1 MINDPTDLEPL
12 LAQYDP
18 GTVLVGPLLNLS
30 INSSFRF
37 FYIAGNG
44 SKKICESISLGF
56 VEVEADAQSQRADI
70 VARLENRFG
79 EVQVLG
85 SQLELAETA
94 HSLWPNEATTR
105 FLATA
110 TLEAKLQPTR
120 AVVRDKGFD
129 IGSDIGLLSSDR
141 GQPVVGKGTGDA
153 VAHGDSTDPSLNYAQ
168 PSARDR
174 AQPAALADP
183 AVAPRP
189 LRLPDANAIWPLNC
203 DPAVPP
209 EQRHSARKRD
219 DIALAVLGL
228 KSSTE
233 TVAGP
238 PVDGAKSSASI
249 LYALRAIGGAAALV
263 AAVIVLASTR
273 QTADE
278 AQSVPT
284 AAQFITVDH
293 DNDSSQTAAA
303 VTHSIP
309 PNQIAKAKDA
319 ASQSKPAPI
328 AVPRLPPAQTPEIAR
343 PPTAAAP
350 VSTPQSP
357 PSPAASAQLWD
368 AHDGSQSPPSQVTS
382 AQTPAAHD
390 QPKSNAPE
398 APPAQTEA
406 MPISQPQLPP
416 AASVQVGTVH
426 GGPQPLQSQGASAQI
441 GAVPDTP
448 PSPAPEAP
456 RVQAGAAAVFEPQS
470 PPSRAANAQAE
481 IVPHGPGSPSQVA
494 SAQVGEA
501 AVSGPQ
507 PPRLKGG
514 TTATPLSADEI
525 AARVSRSSDFLK
537 NGDFAAARLLL
548 RRAAESGSANAALM
562 LGKTFDPLYLNELG
576 AVGIQSDIEQ
586 CRLWYE
592 KAAELGSAAAAQ
604 RLANLAKVGQ

>member
-44 SKKICESISLGF
+44 SKKIYELISLGF

-94 HSLWPNEATTR
+94 QALWPNAATAR

-110 TLEAKLQPTR
+110 ALEAKLQPAR
-120 AVVRDKGFD
+120 AASRDQSL
-129 IGSDIGLLSSDR
+129 GSVLADAIASVSTHTPPSPR
-141 GQPVVGKGTGDA
+141 GQAQLRPDLQLATTPGQL
-153 VAHGDSTDPSLNYAQ
+153 SLPN
-168 PSARDR
+168 
-174 AQPAALADP
+174 
-183 AVAPRP
+183 
-189 LRLPDANAIWPLNC
+189 ANAGSPRCGDPPL
-203 DPAVPP
+203 
-209 EQRHSARKRD
+209 ETHSALTRD

-238 PVDGAKSSASI
+238 PVDGAKGSASI

-278 AQSVPT
+278 AQPVPT

-293 DNDSSQTAAA
+293 DNDPSQTAAA
-303 VTHSIP
+303 VTQSIP
-309 PNQIAKAKDA
+309 PNQMAKAKDA

-343 PPTAAAP
+343 PATAAAP

-357 PSPAASAQLWD
+357 PSPAASAQTPA

-390 QPKSNAPE
+390 GSQSPPSQVTSAQTLAAHDQPKSNAPE
-398 APPAQTEA
+398 ASRAQTEA

-416 AASVQVGTVH
+416 AASDQVGTVH

-441 GAVPDTP
+441 EAVPDTP

-470 PPSRAANAQAE
+470 PPSRAANAQAG

-525 AARVSRSSDFLK
+525 AARIGRSSDFLK

-548 RRAAESGSANAALM
+548 RRAAESGSADAALM

-576 AVGIQSDIEQ
+576 AVGIQPDIEQ

>member
-18 GTVLVGPLLNLS
+18 GMVLVGPLLNLS

-44 SKKICESISLGF
+44 SKKIYESISLGF

-94 HSLWPNEATTR
+94 QALWPNEETVR

-110 TLEAKLQPTR
+110 ALEAKLQPAR
-120 AVVRDKGFD
+120 AASRDQRL
-129 IGSDIGLLSSDR
+129 GSVLADAIASVSTHTPPSPR
-141 GQPVVGKGTGDA
+141 G
-153 VAHGDSTDPSLNYAQ
+153 
-168 PSARDR
+168 R
-174 AQPAALADP
+174 AQLRPDLQLATTP
-183 AVAPRP
+183 GQ
-189 LRLPDANAIWPLNC
+189 LSLPNANAGSPRCGDPPL
-203 DPAVPP
+203 
-209 EQRHSARKRD
+209 ETHSALTRD

-238 PVDGAKSSASI
+238 PVDGAKGSASI

-278 AQSVPT
+278 AQPVPT

-309 PNQIAKAKDA
+309 PNQMAKAKDA

-357 PSPAASAQLWD
+357 PS
-368 AHDGSQSPPSQVTS
+368 QVTS

-398 APPAQTEA
+398 ASRAQTEA

-416 AASVQVGTVH
+416 AASVQAGTVH

-441 GAVPDTP
+441 EAVPDTP

-470 PPSRAANAQAE
+470 PPSRAANAQAG

-576 AVGIQSDIEQ
+576 AVGIQPDIEQ

>member
-44 SKKICESISLGF
+44 SKKIYESISLGF

-94 HSLWPNEATTR
+94 QALWPNEETVR

-110 TLEAKLQPTR
+110 ALEAKLQPAR
-120 AVVRDKGFD
+120 AASRDQSL
-129 IGSDIGLLSSDR
+129 GSVLADAIASVSTHTPPSPR
-141 GQPVVGKGTGDA
+141 GQAQLRPDLQLATTPGQL
-153 VAHGDSTDPSLNYAQ
+153 SLPN
-168 PSARDR
+168 
-174 AQPAALADP
+174 
-183 AVAPRP
+183 
-189 LRLPDANAIWPLNC
+189 ANAGSPRCGDPPL
-203 DPAVPP
+203 
-209 EQRHSARKRD
+209 ETHSALTRD

-238 PVDGAKSSASI
+238 PVDGAKGSASI

-263 AAVIVLASTR
+263 AAMIVLASTR

-278 AQSVPT
+278 AQPVPT

-293 DNDSSQTAAA
+293 DNDPSQTAAA
-303 VTHSIP
+303 VTQSIP

-343 PPTAAAP
+343 PATAAAP

-357 PSPAASAQLWD
+357 PSPAASAQTPA

-390 QPKSNAPE
+390 QP
-398 APPAQTEA
+398 
-406 MPISQPQLPP
+406 
-416 AASVQVGTVH
+416 
-426 GGPQPLQSQGASAQI
+426 
-441 GAVPDTP
+441 VPDTP

-470 PPSRAANAQAE
+470 PPSRAANAQAG

-501 AVSGPQ
+501 AVSGAQ
-507 PPRLKGG
+507 PPRLRGG

-525 AARVSRSSDFLK
+525 AARIGRSSDFLK

-548 RRAAESGSANAALM
+548 RRAAESGSADAALM

-576 AVGIQSDIEQ
+576 AVGIQPDIEQ